1 MSTNNTPK
9 KKNYVNKR
17 EKLASI
23 PKSTC
28 NKESNLAHPEVP
40 K

>member
-9 KKNYVNKR
+9 KIYVNKR